1 MKPTDGTIF
10 GALARRIAGDVAGVP
25 ERVARRSSL
34 NPTKVRSFILRRFAG
49 GLLRFDDTRH
59 APFPHAE
66 TPFFSV
72 RISLPNY
79 KTVLP
84 FLYWNLGCGPASAAT
99 ATFLHFEQT
108 AFSDEA
114 IEYEP
119 SGDSPSSHAV
129 NV

>member
-1 MKPTDGTIF
+1 MKTTDSTIS

-34 NPTKVRSFILRRFAG
+34 NPTKVGSFILWRFAC
-49 GLLRFDDTRH
+49 GLLRFDDTGH

-66 TPFFSV
+66 TPSFFV

-84 FLYWNLGCGPASAAT
+84 FLHWNLGCGPASARS
-99 ATFLHFEQT
+99 EERRVGK
-108 AFSDEA
+108 DRR
-114 IEYEP
+114 
-119 SGDSPSSHAV
+119 
-129 NV
+129 